1 MSDNPAEQVLSEL
14 FGYLESMETQSGAV
28 LQFMK
33 EKGIATDEQL
43 APYLEQ
49 AANAS
54 GVKWRAARV
63 RMEHLFSA
71 AQPTPTQSLSE
82 KSESAAKAKK
92 DIGENK
98 APERDTKAQ
107 ERGNAPMKIPEQKG
121 VSGNGLR
128 GQDAAAKSSTDQK
141 ANSSQQN
148 SGDSKDRERAREEEP
163 QQTRS

>member
-1 MSDNPAEQVLSEL
+1 MSDNPAEQVLSDL

-28 LQFMK
+28 LQFLK

-71 AQPTPTQSLSE
+71 AQPAPAQSSSE
-82 KSESAAKAKK
+82 KSESAAKK

-98 APERDTKAQ
+98 APEQDTKAQ
-107 ERGNAPMKIPEQKG
+107 ERGNVPMKLPEQKQ
-121 VSGNGLR
+121 VSGNGQR
-128 GQDAAAKSSTDQK
+128 GRDAAAKSSTDQK
-141 ANSSQQN
+141 VNSSQQN
-148 SGDSKDRERAREEEP
+148 SGDSKDREKAREEEP
-163 QQTRS
+163 QQTRK